1 MQPSVTV
8 LSNLKNALRVFKIVL
23 AVQKMC
29 VCGGEGDL
37 DEFN

>member
-8 LSNLKNALRVFKIVL
+8 LSNLKNTLRVFEIVL
-23 AVQKMC
+23 AVQKN
-29 VCGGEGDL
+29 VRAGEGGL